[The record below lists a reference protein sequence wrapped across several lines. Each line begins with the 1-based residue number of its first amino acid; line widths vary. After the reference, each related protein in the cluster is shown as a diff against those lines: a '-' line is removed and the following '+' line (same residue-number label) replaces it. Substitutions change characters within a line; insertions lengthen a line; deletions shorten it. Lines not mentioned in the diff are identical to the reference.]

1 MIVKGYAMKR
11 IKKEK
16 KIYLI
21 FMIFFFSLFNVMI
34 SLCDLLISY
43 NQWDGANKF
52 IELFGEEKEDFFQI
66 EKYDSLEK
74 KDFYNKNLVEL
85 TKEDIDQIN
94 SLVNSNGILVYKIK
108 GKDKV
113 NKDIYELLNIRNE
126 YGDQYDAYTYQSD
139 RVEIVDLS
147 SDILTNQKIIGHLP
161 EEENEIMI
169 SNYIADLIINRGIKI
184 YSHDT
189 LTTDYYK
196 ISNYEQLLDENTFF
210 ALNHTKVKISGII
223 DYDLSKYDILKNKKW
238 DELTKEELEI
248 GDDLIRKA
256 KNIYN
261 KIYVKKELI
270 DNMKKTDP
278 CITTGVMY
286 PIQSKDQIN
295 SIFPKLLSNEKIFS
309 IKTAFSEEY
318 YHILYLNSILN
329 PFFLVIGVIS
339 FIIFVIIVIG
349 CIIKKKD
356 RSIFLKDFLVF
367 MVICSI
373 LSSMLYSLNLVVLK
387 NVICRNYFQKLSP
400 FQFYFKQY
408 FILLILSIIVPM
420 LMYSLLLLKNRFKK
434 KSTDPF

>member
-1 MIVKGYAMKR
+1 MV
-11 IKKEK
+11 
-16 KIYLI
+16 
-21 FMIFFFSLFNVMI
+21 F
-34 SLCDLLISY
+34 LL
-43 NQWDGANKF
+43 AVPK
-52 IELFGEEKEDFFQI
+52 LRI
-66 EKYDSLEK
+66 EKRPGGRRSASSGALFWAHSPLLPHDLREGGG
-74 KDFYNKNLVEL
+74 NLVPGDAHIHPVGQLGHIEQHAPG
-85 TKEDIDQIN
+85 EGEQ
-94 SLVNSNGILVYKIK
+94 LVHGLRPGVAPGADLQDVGGVHHVILVPHQLAVAVHFK
-108 GKDKV
+108 GQKGLPEADV
-113 NKDIYELLNIRNE
+113 PIAPLHLGIPAV
-126 YGDQYDAYTYQSD
+126 QD

-295 SIFPKLLSNEKIFS
+295 SIFPKLLSNEKNFS

-318 YHILYLNSILN
+318 YHILYLNSILK